1 MTTSATFE
9 EEFADLEA
17 RLRVVLP
24 EPYQECYETVEPVS
38 MGSAGLK
45 FGADGRVAWDEMWGS
60 FCDLAMAGGPPHKGT
75 LLEPG
80 LPAEIAAEPERYSE
94 VVAEI
99 VRGIGMVTE
108 LPAEASPHAGWVRV
122 RCRNEAMSGWLV
134 RAILMENVSAR
145 VERTVVELPAGPGY
159 RLEKE
164 IKNVVTAVAKTTHYY
179 MEHMRPVQHLGI
191 ASLLARMESDAP
203 LIQPAPL
210 GWPGSEE
217 LGRRMAAGIG
227 DSTGLAAAGSA
238 YAGWLGVEIG
248 EVRTAIGMMRVL
260 TVLHVLA
267 RREGTVLFVPIDPRS
282 DPGGEMTV
290 QAVAKA
296 HRFAAVRK

>member
-1 MTTSATFE
+1 MTTSSTVE
-9 EEFADLEA
+9 EEIADLEA

-24 EPYQECYETVEPVS
+24 EPYQECYDTVEPVS
-38 MGSAGLK
+38 MGSAGLV
-45 FGADGRVAWDEMWGS
+45 FGEDGRVAWDEMWGS

-80 LPAEIAAEPERYSE
+80 TLAGIASQPERYRE

-99 VRGIGMVTE
+99 LRGIDMVTE
-108 LPAEASPHAGWVRV
+108 LPVEPSPHAGWVRV

-134 RAILMENVSAR
+134 RAIVMENVSAR
-145 VERTVVELPAGPGY
+145 VERTVVELPAGPTY

-179 MEHMRPVQHLGI
+179 IEHMRPVQHLGI
-191 ASLLARMESDAP
+191 ASLFARMEADAP
-203 LIQPAPL
+203 LIQPAMY

-217 LGRRMAAGIG
+217 LARKMAAAIHQ
-227 DSTGLAAAGSA
+227 STGLAAAESA
-238 YAGWLGVEIG
+238 YAGWLGVECG
-248 EVRTAIGMMRVL
+248 EVHAAISMMRVL
-260 TVLHVLA
+260 AVCNVLA
-267 RREGTVLFVPIDPRS
+267 RREGTVLFVPIHPGSDPR
-282 DPGGEMTV
+282 GEITV

-296 HRFAAVRK
+296 HRFAAVRE